1 MNNNKEIES
10 IKSVNIRGVGISK
23 RLLMSSSM
31 VAVFESFLKET
42 IGQEVLV
49 VNTNIGMEVYYYSK
63 KDYSTFIKE
72 TILLY
77 VLTQINP
84 ETLKFKNNLS
94 KTEVYNSFCEA
105 LLTFSQYPQT
115 FLAYTKKFIHLKQ
128 KNESSRFVIPILN
141 GFFEEVL
148 MVIEKTG
155 KMPHYKKIQ
164 DAKNKSQKSDPDKII
179 IKNLISEILLKRHSN

>member
-10 IKSVNIRGVGISK
+10 IKSVNIIGLGVNR

-31 VAVFESFLKET
+31 VTVFESFLKEN

-63 KDYSTFIKE
+63 NDYSVFIKE
-72 TILLY
+72 SVLLY
-77 VLTQINP
+77 VLTQINR
-84 ETLKFKNNLS
+84 EKLKFKNNLN
-94 KTEVYNSFCEA
+94 KIEVYKSFCEA

-115 FLAYTKKFIHLKQ
+115 FLAYTKKFIHLREKH
-128 KNESSRFVIPILN
+128 ESSRFVIPILN

-164 DAKNKSQKSDPDKII
+164 HAKNKSQKSGPDKII